1 MKFLLKLARTKEV
14 RDMAPRGGAY
24 KGRNQCYILKSPGV
38 DYLTPKACYRESP
51 IGVQMAPCL
60 LGL

>member
-14 RDMAPRGGAY
+14 QGEVPTKAGTFLRA
-24 KGRNQCYILKSPGV
+24 YILKSPGV